1 MKTTSNFLK
10 LLLVLLTA
18 FSTLFIHN
26 ASVAAQPPV
35 TKLEDIIAGVEKRYS
50 GSGFY
55 ARFNQ
60 TSTLKEMEITDHAS
74 GSIYVKHPGMMRWEY
89 ETPDRQI
96 FITDSET
103 LWIYRPDD
111 KQVMLGEAPSYFG
124 SGKGASF
131 LSDMNQLRKNFIIL
145 QPEKAESGEVQVL
158 TLTPKIQK
166 TEVSVI
172 YLYITKAAYD
182 IIEIVSLNAYGDET
196 RIQFHDLRFN
206 QGYENSFF
214 KFDIPAG
221 TDVLRLGQ

>member
-1 MKTTSNFLK
+1 MLTVFSA
-10 LLLVLLTA
+10 LLVHET
-18 FSTLFIHN
+18 
-26 ASVAAQPPV
+26 PV
-35 TKLEDIIAGVEKRYS
+35 TAQTPVAKLEDIIAGVEKRYS

-60 TSTLKEMEITDHAS
+60 TSTLKEMGITDRAS

-103 LWIYRPDD
+103 LWIYRPED
-111 KQVMLGEAPSYFG
+111 KQVMVGEAPSYFG

-145 QPEKAESGEVQVL
+145 QPEKAETGGAYVL

-166 TEVSVI
+166 TEISVI
-172 YLYITKAAYD
+172 YLYITKTAYD
-182 IIEIVSLNAYGDET
+182 ITEIVSLNAYGDET

-221 TDVLRLGQ
+221 TDVLRLDQ